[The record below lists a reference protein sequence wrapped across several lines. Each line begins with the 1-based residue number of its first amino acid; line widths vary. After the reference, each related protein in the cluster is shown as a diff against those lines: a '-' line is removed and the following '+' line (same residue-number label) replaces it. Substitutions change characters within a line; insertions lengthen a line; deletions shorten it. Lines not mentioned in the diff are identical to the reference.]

1 SIFASIRLRF
11 TACCAKDEYR
21 ASASA
26 VRGDSAARRSKY
38 GSTGQPLQ
46 STKNPC
52 PRANPKAA
60 RHESSRQTIL
70 RAPAFLSSSA
80 KSSGHAPLG
89 LTKGKRT
96 ARRGLQRKR
105 KLGKSQTFSGSRVLR
120 PLSRHL
126 WRWRVLRESAPRRPR
141 DDRGGNRGCA
151 RRARRRMR
159 QWRLSREVCC
169 GARKSP
175 GDRRRLVN
183 RHANV
188 RAQSSRREM
197 PAALRGRVTTA
208 VQAGVV
214 RFNFR

>member
-38 GSTGQPLQ
+38 GSTGQPGQ

-89 LTKGKRT
+89 LTKGNRT
-96 ARRGLQRKR
+96 ARRGLQRNAS
-105 KLGKSQTFSGSRVLR
+105 LGN
-120 PLSRHL
+120 
-126 WRWRVLRESAPRRPR
+126 RRPSPVAEYFGR
-141 DDRGGNRGCA
+141 LAATYGDGEYYGNR
-151 RRARRRMR
+151 RRAV
-159 QWRLSREVCC
+159 LE
-169 GARKSP
+169 
-175 GDRRRLVN
+175 
-183 RHANV
+183 
-188 RAQSSRREM
+188 
-197 PAALRGRVTTA
+197 TI
-208 VQAGVV
+208 AGEIAD
-214 RFNFR
+214 